1 MKGSADV
8 LLVGEVVRLQV
19 QESSLKVGDGPR
31 RRYDP
36 SPIRSVPALRLDE
49 RGVTG
54 QADWGDDVEDV
65 HNRDHPASKYRGG
78 NGVSVLFTGHYAAMR
93 ERFGP
98 HLTDGIAGENILV
111 ACDQL
116 VGEEDLTAG
125 LIVATDDGGQLLL
138 EQVVVAAPCVEFA
151 RHALR
156 FPDDARPDLTVTEAV
171 RFLGDGMRG
180 YYAAYDGPP
189 AVIRIGDRVYVPE

>member
-1 MKGSADV
+1 MAV
-8 LLVGEVVRLQV
+8 LLVGQVVRLQV

-36 SPIRSVPALRLDE
+36 SPIRSVPALQLDE

-54 QADWGDDVEDV
+54 LTEWGEDVADV
-65 HNRDHPASKYRGG
+65 HNRDHPSSKNRGG

-93 ERFGP
+93 EGFGP
-98 HLTDGIAGENILV
+98 HLLDGIAGENILV
-111 ACDQL
+111 ACEQL
-116 VGEEDLTAG
+116 VGEEDLAAG
-125 LIVATDDGGQLLL
+125 LIVETGDGQRVILRRL
-138 EQVVVAAPCVEFA
+138 VVAAPCVEFA

-171 RFLGDGMRG
+171 LFLNDGMRG

-189 AVIRIGDRVYVPE
+189 TVIRVGDKVYVPG